1 MPDLKSDPQDAS
13 RQREI
18 ALSRWENEGGAEAHR
33 TQEAAAFGEMHST
46 IPPLTNTELVQ
57 LRIRVIALE
66 NLVIALLAGASDRDL
81 DRVHEMASYI
91 IPRPGATEHPLTIH
105 AAARMIDFV
114 ERADH
119 FRAITPS

>member
-1 MPDLKSDPQDAS
+1 M
-13 RQREI
+13 

-33 TQEAAAFGEMHST
+33 TQEAVPFEEVPSVV
-46 IPPLTNTELVQ
+46 PPLTNTELIQ

-91 IPRPGATEHPLTIH
+91 APRPGATEHPLTIH
-105 AAARMIDFV
+105 AATRMVDFV
-114 ERADH
+114 KRADH
-119 FRAITPS
+119 YRAITPA